1 MPEITV
7 IIYDNGLAS
16 QNQDYLPSRS
26 LLQKEF
32 IQSLISR
39 KFENDSENLIG
50 IIPLNQPQYN
60 NIITPTK
67 QKDYLYTFLNSI
79 TLGEEVDYIKS
90 LNQALHSF
98 KQRDIT
104 TKHLILFLG
113 SEIDEGSEDELFAK
127 VFEILTSGISLTLVF
142 FGENMKY
149 YEIFVNEIEC
159 PNFKCIKVNPNDDVN
174 DIYSQINGDF
184 YEEEDPQLAEAI
196 RQSLA
201 DQQKGTN

>member
-1 MPEITV
+1 MV
-7 IIYDNGLAS
+7 IYDNGLAS

-39 KFENDSENLIG
+39 KFEADSENLLG

-67 QKDYLYTFLNSI
+67 QRDYLYTFLNSI

-90 LNQALHSF
+90 INQALHSF

-104 TKHLILFLG
+104 TKHLIIFLG
-113 SEIDEGSEDELFAK
+113 SEINENLEDEIFTK
-127 VFEILTSGISLTLVF
+127 VFEILTSGITLTLVF
-142 FGENMKY
+142 FGENMEY
-149 YEIFVNEIEC
+149 YEGFVNEIDY
-159 PNFKCIKVNPNDDVN
+159 PHFKCIKVDPNDDIN
-174 DIYSQINGDF
+174 EIYDQINGDNF
-184 YEEEDPQLAEAI
+184 EEEDPQLAEAI

-201 DQQKGTN
+201 DQQKGNN

>member
-7 IIYDNGLAS
+7 VIYDNGLAS

-39 KFENDSENLIG
+39 KFEADSENLLG
-50 IIPLNQPQYN
+50 IIPLNQPQFN

-79 TLGEEVDYIKS
+79 TLGEDVDYIKS

-98 KQRDIT
+98 KQREIS

-113 SEIDEGSEDELFAK
+113 SEIDEKSEDDLFAK
-127 VFEILTSGISLTLVF
+127 VFEVLTCGISLTLVF

-149 YEIFVNEIEC
+149 YETFINEIEY
-159 PNFKCIKVNPNDDVN
+159 PNFKCIKVDPNDDVN
-174 DIYSQINGDF
+174 EIYSLINGEF
-184 YEEEDPQLAEAI
+184 FEEEDPELAEAI

-201 DQQKGTN
+201 DQKK